1 MDRISLGPAKNRVKM
16 LVKKF
21 LFKGKVC
28 VFPSLINGVKCTE
41 KDSGI
46 SWQGLKTLQKNKRL
60 LELPGNSLHVHMDLP
75 SYLTSFFFIN
85 TNFSYRK
92 CFINLKLTKE
102 QNRNKISYSATAQQ

>member
-60 LELPGNSLHVHMDLP
+60 LELPGNSLHVHMDHP
-75 SYLTSFFFIN
+75 SYLTSFFFYQHK
-85 TNFSYRK
+85 F
-92 CFINLKLTKE
+92 F
-102 QNRNKISYSATAQQ
+102 QQKMFHKFKAHERAES

>member
-60 LELPGNSLHVHMDLP
+60 LELPGNSLHVHIDHP
-75 SYLTSFFFIN
+75 SYLTFFFYQHK
-85 TNFSYRK
+85 FFLQKMFHKFKAHERAES
-92 CFINLKLTKE
+92 
-102 QNRNKISYSATAQQ
+102 